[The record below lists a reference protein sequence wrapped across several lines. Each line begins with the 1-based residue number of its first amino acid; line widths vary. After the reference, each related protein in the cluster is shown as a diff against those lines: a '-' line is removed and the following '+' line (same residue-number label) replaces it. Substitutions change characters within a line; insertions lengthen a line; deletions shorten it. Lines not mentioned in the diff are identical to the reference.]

1 MSFIKKNL
9 KQLGSAMAYNPRKR
23 PHQLDVEVENATF
36 FLKNG
41 HGKFRGLRG
50 GFESLSFDS

>member
-1 MSFIKKNL
+1 
-9 KQLGSAMAYNPRKR
+9 MAYNPRKR